1 MSKYFLNL
9 FLFLNKNTM
18 TTKQSNRLNMAKT
31 LRQFFSAE
39 QAKYAGNNP
48 VTVRISELNTIVDH
62 LDSLVAIQTTDTTA
76 NTGLKADARSLMINL
91 TVAYANTAADYFDD
105 KDSPL
110 SKQLTTSK
118 SKINGLTGVEAKIY
132 CNRLYNVVNDH
143 IGNLSP
149 DYVTASETSQ
159 WLAAINNFDAKAYDA
174 GVIID
179 TSQNATQDLKAEF
192 KKLGTCL
199 QKLDRLMKKYDI
211 LNPSLYG
218 NYKISRKTSD
228 LGIRHNEIPSQN

>member
-1 MSKYFLNL
+1 
-9 FLFLNKNTM
+9 M

-62 LDSLVAIQTTDTTA
+62 LDSLVAIQTIDTTA

-143 IGNLSP
+143 KS
-149 DYVTASETSQ
+149 
-159 WLAAINNFDAKAYDA
+159 
-174 GVIID
+174 
-179 TSQNATQDLKAEF
+179 
-192 KKLGTCL
+192 
-199 QKLDRLMKKYDI
+199 
-211 LNPSLYG
+211 
-218 NYKISRKTSD
+218 
-228 LGIRHNEIPSQN
+228 

>member
-1 MSKYFLNL
+1 
-9 FLFLNKNTM
+9 M

-39 QAKYAGNNP
+39 LAKYEGNNP

-62 LDSLVAIQTTDTTA
+62 LDSLVAIQTIDTTA

-105 KDSPL
+105 KD
-110 SKQLTTSK
+110 
-118 SKINGLTGVEAKIY
+118 IY

-143 IGNLSP
+143 IGNLNP

-174 GVIID
+174 GVSID

-218 NYKISRKTSD
+218 NYKISRKTAD